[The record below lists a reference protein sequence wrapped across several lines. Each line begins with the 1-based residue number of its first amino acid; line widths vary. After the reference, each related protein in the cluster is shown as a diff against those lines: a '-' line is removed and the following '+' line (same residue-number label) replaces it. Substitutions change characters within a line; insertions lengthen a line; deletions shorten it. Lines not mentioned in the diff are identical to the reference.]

1 MDAPSLRTKRLV
13 LLPLGSAD
21 LDEAAALFADPR
33 VMVDVDGGTRDRSTT
48 SRLLQ
53 ANERCWKNEGWGLW
67 AIRDATS
74 GAFIGQGGLQRI
86 TELQDADVEF
96 SAIIGRRNWRKGI
109 ATEAANAIVYDAWG
123 RFPGNQIHALVHP
136 DSAAGGPFL
145 RRVGF
150 RRDDDQLV
158 RGEML
163 EVWHTQRLG

>member
-13 LLPLGSAD
+13 LLPLRSAD

-33 VMVDVDGGTRDRSTT
+33 VMVNIDGGTRDRSTT

-53 ANERCWKNEGWGLW
+53 ANERCWKTEGWGLW

-74 GAFIGQGGLQRI
+74 GAFIGQGGLQRV
-86 TELQDADVEF
+86 TELQDAAVEF

-109 ATEAANAIVYDAWG
+109 ATEAANAIVHDAWE
-123 RFPGNQIHALVHP
+123 RFPGSQIHALVHP
-136 DSAAGGPFL
+136 DSTAGGPFL
-145 RRVGF
+145 RRIGF

-158 RGEML
+158 HGETL

>member
-1 MDAPSLRTKRLV
+1 VDAPSLRTKRLV

-33 VMVDVDGGTRDRSTT
+33 VMVHIDGGARGRSIT

-53 ANERCWKNEGWGLW
+53 ANERCWKTEGWGLW

-74 GAFIGQGGLQRI
+74 GAFIGQSGLQRI
-86 TELQDADVEF
+86 PELQDADVEF
-96 SAIIGRRNWRKGI
+96 SMVIGRRNWRLGI
-109 ATEAANAIVYDAWG
+109 ATEAANAILYDAWG
-123 RFPGNQIHALVHP
+123 RFSGNQIHALVHP

-145 RRVGF
+145 RRIGF
-150 RRDDDQLV
+150 RRDDDQFV
-158 RGEML
+158 RGETL